1 MKSVPRF
8 ALLLVALFLV
18 SGVFFVEAAHASTG
32 TGLEW
37 EAPLK
42 KVTDSIT
49 GPVAFAISALMLVA
63 GGAGIAFGGDVS
75 GWLRYVLISSLVIG
89 VLGFV
94 IPLLGSLFGVSAAII
109 A

>member
-1 MKSVPRF
+1 MK
-8 ALLLVALFLV
+8 LVLRVVVLV
-18 SGVFFVEAAHASTG
+18 LVLCAVFGPLAAPSYASTS

-37 EAPLK
+37 EEPLS

-49 GPVAFAISALMLVA
+49 GPVAYAISALMMVA

-75 GWLRYVLISSLVIG
+75 GWLRYVLISCLVIG

-94 IPLLGSLFGVSAAII
+94 IPLLGSLFGVSAACI